1 MNLTLF
7 VAILVGL
14 GLVYIALGKQTS
26 KHIENQEDYYLSGR
40 GLGFFSF
47 MITCLATQLGG
58 AAVLGAAEEAYLHGW
73 AGLLYAM
80 GVASGFVILAL
91 GVGSKIRQMNVSTV
105 PELIEKSFGSRGLRE
120 LAGLASVISLFLIL
134 VAQAV
139 ATRKFFA
146 AIHADTIYLFFFFWI
161 ALIFYT
167 VVGGLRAVVSTDK
180 IQALFILGGF
190 LLVMG
195 YAVMAHP
202 ESVTMMS
209 EAQFP
214 SIIEADLPWLAWVIM
229 PMLFTV
235 IGQDM
240 GQRCSAASEA
250 RIVSSAMVG
259 AAVIYVLFAFIP
271 VGLGLFADVQG
282 LEVPQG
288 HSILMASIAYLT
300 TPEILSVAAAALL
313 MAIISTADSLLC
325 AISSNVAQDFSVIR
339 RLAKGNEIR
348 WAKVI
353 TFVTGISAVALSFMM
368 DGVIP
373 LLIEATE
380 PSIFV
385 LFVPILL
392 AIFFNNPPKSAAV
405 TSIVIGLGGYV
416 LGHLI
421 PAMSNMPYEAFT
433 LALAFLVGFVM
444 CVKNKNK
451 KA

>member
-7 VAILVGL
+7 VLILVAL
-14 GLVYIALGKQTS
+14 GVVYIALGKQTS

-91 GVGSKIRQMNVSTV
+91 GVGAKIRQMNVSTV
-105 PELIEKSFGSRGLRE
+105 PELIEKSFGSRWLRE
-120 LAGLASVISLFLIL
+120 LSGLASVISLFLIL

-146 AIHADTIYLFFFFWI
+146 AIDADTIYLFFFFWI

-167 VVGGLRAVVSTDK
+167 VVGGLKAVVNTDK
-180 IQALFILGGF
+180 IQAMFVIFGF
-190 LLVMG
+190 LLVAL
-195 YAVMAHP
+195 YALFNHP
-202 ESVTMMS
+202 EAISAVTT
-209 EAQFP
+209 AQFP
-214 SIIEADLPWLAWVIM
+214 SIVETDLPWTAWVLM

-240 GQRCSAASEA
+240 GQRCSAALTPG
-250 RIVSSAMVG
+250 IVSSAMIV
-259 AAVIYVLFAFIP
+259 ASLIYVLFAFIP
-271 VGLGLFADVQG
+271 VGLGLFASAQG
-282 LEVPQG
+282 LTVPEG

-325 AISSNVAQDFSVIR
+325 AISSNVAQDFQVIR
-339 RLAKGNEIR
+339 RLAKGKEIA

-353 TFVTGISAVALSFMM
+353 TFVTGIAAVGLSFAM

-373 LLIEATE
+373 LLIEAIE

-392 AIFFNNPPKSAAV
+392 AIIFKNPPKIAAYLA
-405 TSIVIGLGGYV
+405 IAIGLVGYV
-416 LGHLI
+416 LGHTV
-421 PAMSNMPYEAFT
+421 PALAVLPYEVMTLITAF
-433 LALAFLVGFVM
+433 AVAAVV
-444 CVKNKNK
+444 CSVYSRKS
-451 KA
+451 

>member
-1 MNLTLF
+1 
-7 VAILVGL
+7 
-14 GLVYIALGKQTS
+14 
-26 KHIENQEDYYLSGR
+26 
-40 GLGFFSF
+40 
-47 MITCLATQLGG
+47 
-58 AAVLGAAEEAYLHGW
+58 
-73 AGLLYAM
+73 
-80 GVASGFVILAL
+80 
-91 GVGSKIRQMNVSTV
+91 
-105 PELIEKSFGSRGLRE
+105 
-120 LAGLASVISLFLIL
+120 
-134 VAQAV
+134 
-139 ATRKFFA
+139 
-146 AIHADTIYLFFFFWI
+146 
-161 ALIFYT
+161 
-167 VVGGLRAVVSTDK
+167 
-180 IQALFILGGF
+180 
-190 LLVMG
+190 
-195 YAVMAHP
+195 

-368 DGVIP
+368 DG
-373 LLIEATE
+373 
-380 PSIFV
+380 
-385 LFVPILL
+385 
-392 AIFFNNPPKSAAV
+392 
-405 TSIVIGLGGYV
+405 
-416 LGHLI
+416 
-421 PAMSNMPYEAFT
+421 
-433 LALAFLVGFVM
+433 
-444 CVKNKNK
+444 
-451 KA
+451 